1 MPLSR
6 SSKMRIAAKFERP
19 AYIGCWACIQSAISC
34 ALLAAMKI
42 ADRRVR
48 AGQHQAKR
56 WGSARLA
63 STLDERAFDHARPTA
78 LRAITHRAGQFV
90 ERQITLIRR
99 TGKPIRGH
107 PTDALAAT
115 HVHSA
120 TAAGVAA
127 GIENLQIHGSNLHDG
142 RRKTLLR
149 PSTRH
154 GERRPALP
162 LLHCLSPASTIFRSR
177 CSSVRWG
184 NPTRSPCYPESGLIR
199 TREGDA
205 RWLYSLDWMYP

>member
-6 SSKMRIAAKFERP
+6 SSKIAAKFERP
-19 AYIGCWACIQSAISC
+19 AYTGCWACIQSAISC

-48 AGQHQAKR
+48 AGQHQGQAL
-56 WGSARLA
+56 GGGTACFH
-63 STLDERAFDHARPTA
+63 TDERTFDHARPTA

-127 GIENLQIHGSNLHDG
+127 GTENLLIHGSNLHDG

-149 PSTRH
+149 PVRAYRYSRQSHSPRSVPPT
-154 GERRPALP
+154 EQVATLRP
-162 LLHCLSPASTIFRSR
+162 
-177 CSSVRWG
+177 
-184 NPTRSPCYPESGLIR
+184 Y
-199 TREGDA
+199 
-205 RWLYSLDWMYP
+205 